1 MPEENVSPLSK
12 SALGAALIRAAES
25 ERSDSLI
32 SDPFAQLFL
41 EAAPDVFADE
51 GINSSDPD
59 LLELVYDVFAF
70 HAVMRGRFFDDELR
84 ALAESSCRQFV
95 ILAAGLDARAFRCA
109 WPTGTKV
116 FELDLP
122 DLFDF
127 KEPIVAKQGSHS
139 GAQRRIV
146 RVDLRDD
153 WIAALLAASF
163 DPSMATAFLVEG
175 LLVYLTETE
184 VVRLFSMIT
193 SVGAH
198 GSALLFDD
206 GPIVDDDLRST
217 LSWTSSMED
226 LAHLWNDRRKVT
238 APEWLTRQGWDVEV
252 ISTSRLAQQYGRS
265 RPRHADGSVTRA
277 WLKHDGST
285 DLTGRGNRGRT
296 DHG

>member
-25 ERSDSLI
+25 ERPDSLI
-32 SDPFAQLFL
+32 SDPFAPLFL
-41 EAAPDVFADE
+41 DAAPDVFADE
-51 GINSSDPD
+51 GISTSDPD

-84 ALAESSCRQFV
+84 ALAENGCRQFV
-95 ILAAGLDARAFRCA
+95 VLAAGLDSRALRCA

-127 KEPIVAKQGSHS
+127 KEPIIAKQVAHS
-139 GAQRRIV
+139 EAQRRIV
-146 RVDLRDD
+146 TVDLRDD
-153 WIAALLAASF
+153 WIVALLAASF
-163 DPSMATAFLVEG
+163 DPSLTTAWLAEG
-175 LLVYLTETE
+175 LLVYLTEAE
-184 VVRLFSMIT
+184 VARLLSMIT
-193 SVGAH
+193 TVSAD

-238 APEWLTRQGWDVEV
+238 APERLTRQGWDVEE
-252 ISTSRLAQQYGRS
+252 ISTSQLAPQYGRS
-265 RPRHADGSVTRA
+265 RPRHAEGSVARA

-285 DLTGRGNRGRT
+285 NLKGLS
-296 DHG
+296 H

>member
-1 MPEENVSPLSK
+1 VPEENISPLSK
-12 SALGAALIRAAES
+12 SALGAALVREAES

-32 SDPFAQLFL
+32 SDPFAHLFL

-51 GINSSDPD
+51 GINPSDPE

-70 HAVMRGRFFDDELR
+70 HAVIRGRFFDDELR
-84 ALAESSCRQFV
+84 ALAESGCRQFV
-95 ILAAGLDARAFRCA
+95 VLAAGLDARALRCA

-127 KEPIVAKQGSHS
+127 KEPIIAKQGAHS
-139 GAQRRIV
+139 KAQRLTV

-163 DPSMATAFLVEG
+163 DPSLATAWLAEG
-175 LLVYLTETE
+175 LLVYLTEAE
-184 VVRLFSMIT
+184 VARLFSTIT
-193 SVGAH
+193 SVGAD

-226 LAHLWNDRRKVT
+226 LAHLWNDRQKMT
-238 APEWLTRQGWDVEV
+238 APDRLTRQGWDVEV
-252 ISTSRLAQQYGRS
+252 IRTSQLAPQYGRS
-265 RPRHADGSVTRA
+265 RPQHAEGRLVRA
-277 WLKHDGST
+277 L
-285 DLTGRGNRGRT
+285 LTS
-296 DHG
+296 